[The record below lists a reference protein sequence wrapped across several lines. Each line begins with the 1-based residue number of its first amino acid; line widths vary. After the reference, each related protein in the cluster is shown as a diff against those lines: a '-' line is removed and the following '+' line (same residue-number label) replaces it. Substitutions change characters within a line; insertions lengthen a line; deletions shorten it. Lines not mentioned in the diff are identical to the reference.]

1 MAPKKKGKKGKK
13 EAAGGSPGPAK
24 HADMPADPA
33 AWVLGERL
41 ARMHVKVV
49 EAEAGHTDVSG
60 RLEQNQEDNKEV
72 FAHLERELAQKTEQV
87 AALEAR
93 VRLLQ
98 EENGMQ
104 SMLADRRLAS
114 QQEAYETEIARLKRD
129 HDIVEADLEPGFGYP
144 AATGEQATQQHNS
157 QPGATRSVDS
167 YDAKQ
172 LLGMIVRSRPNVYHQ
187 VRTWLLDESGTKGQ
201 L

>member
-1 MAPKKKGKKGKK
+1 MAPKKKGKNGKK

-129 HDIVEADLEPGFGYP
+129 HDTLRPISNRAL
-144 AATGEQATQQHNS
+144 
-157 QPGATRSVDS
+157 ATRPRLASRRRS
-167 YDAKQ
+167 STTASR
-172 LLGMIVRSRPNVYHQ
+172 VRRAAWI
-187 VRTWLLDESGTKGQ
+187 RTMPSSSWG
-201 L
+201 